1 MMFACD
7 LCGIKVSSPVL
18 LQAHYG
24 GKKHHRN
31 VEHKNK
37 LQTIADRSVF
47 LSKFHHNADVSAIE
61 ETLKKYGEVDRVII
75 DKQNTSYAIVEFKDA
90 DVAKSLIEYQKKLQ
104 VGNDI
109 VDINA
114 RRVEFNQKLE
124 IRELNSTEIVDCLN
138 ALEKKD
144 PEFQVD
150 GLISQFA
157 MTSEMASKREKFAN
171 DLQVFLQKFFST
183 EVRVHCFGSST
194 TGLGFVNSDLD
205 MTFIFDDCSSGFC
218 QTECSSYNEPQSKQS
233 DNLLSADVHS
243 LLSSPISRQ
252 AFLTLSKPDKA
263 RLLNRIVNVYRKET
277 TNIVNLVPVPDAKCP
292 VVRFTLRRPFV
303 LCELSIQNILGEVK
317 ANFVKCVVDADT
329 SGRLRKFLIVVKL
342 WANCAKLFAVDETQ
356 PRTNWNSYT
365 LSLLTISFLQSL
377 KIVRPPNMKADSRIV
392 RGCMIDYEIERFDL
406 STHNIVSLLK
416 GFANFLYNTVQD
428 EKVHCIRDGIVYST
442 KDDFMKRFTDEDD
455 SKILENFKFG
465 LANVQDPIELTHNVA
480 ANVSKTYISLLRQR
494 IMFTIAALK
503 NNSDDLTPIF
513 ELEAIKQQWCTAT
526 KDPKKKDQLI
536 SIDID
541 SNDSAYDI
549 VSNFTNVFK
558 EVLLLEEVQEPSSK
572 RIRLGLDHQ
581 SKEVQS
587 GEYRLQFVAKFP
599 VWLGRRQIRR
609 QISSKNPTMHSME
622 IERQVSLE
630 LKAKS
635 EHPIN
640 VRFVLLLFLEEY
652 QVHCLFEL
660 DSQTISQDIFHF
672 FVTFLPRYL
681 SHSAARVQSFESRIK
696 APCHPIHTEEKEN
709 DDGES
714 SPMEVD

>member
-7 LCGIKVSSPVL
+7 LCAIKVSSPVL

-24 GKKHHRN
+24 GKKHLRN

-61 ETLKKYGEVDRVII
+61 ETLRKFGEVDRVIV
-75 DKQNTSYAIVEFKDA
+75 DKQNTSHAIVEFKDA
-90 DVAKSLIEYQKKLQ
+90 DVAKSLIESQKKLQ

-109 VDINA
+109 VDIHA
-114 RRVEFNQKLE
+114 RRIEFNQKLE
-124 IRELNSTEIVDCLN
+124 IRELNSTEIVDYLN
-138 ALEKKD
+138 SLHKKD

-157 MTSEMASKREKFAN
+157 MTSEMALKREKFAN

-205 MTFIFDDCSSGFC
+205 MTFIFDDGSLGSCQTGCSSP
-218 QTECSSYNEPQSKQS
+218 NEPQSKKS
-233 DNLLSADVHS
+233 DSLLATDVQS
-243 LLSSPISRQ
+243 LLSSPVSKQ
-252 AFLTLSKPDKA
+252 AFLTLSKQDKA

-277 TNIVNLVPVPDAKCP
+277 NNIMNLVPILDAKCP
-292 VVRFTLRRPFV
+292 VVRFALRRPFV

-317 ANFVKCVVDADT
+317 ANFVKRVVDADI
-329 SGRLRKFLIVVKL
+329 SGTLRRFLIVVKL
-342 WANCAKLFAVDETQ
+342 WANCANLFAVDEAQ

-365 LSLLTISFLQSL
+365 LSLLAVSFLQSL

-392 RGCMIDYEIERFDL
+392 QGWMIDYEIERFDL
-406 STHNIVSLLK
+406 SAHSIMSLLK
-416 GFANFLYNTVQD
+416 GFTNFLYNNVQD

-442 KDDFMKRFTDEDD
+442 KTDFMKRFTDEDG
-455 SKILENFKFG
+455 SKVLENFKFG

-503 NNSDDLTPIF
+503 NNSDDLIPIF
-513 ELEAIKQQWCTAT
+513 ELEAFKQQWCTAT
-526 KDPKKKDQLI
+526 KDPKKRDQVI

-549 VSNFTNVFK
+549 VSNFTHVFK

-572 RIRLGLDHQ
+572 RIRLSLDHQ
-581 SKEVQS
+581 SMEVQS
-587 GEYRLQFVAKFP
+587 VEYRLQFVAKFP
-599 VWLGRRQIRR
+599 V
-609 QISSKNPTMHSME
+609 
-622 IERQVSLE
+622 SLE
-630 LKAKS
+630 LKDKS

-640 VRFVLLLFLEEY
+640 VGFVLLLFFEEY
-652 QVHCLFEL
+652 QVHCLFEF
-660 DSQTISQDIFHF
+660 DGQTISQDIFHF

-681 SHSAARVQSFESRIK
+681 SHSAARFQSFKSRIK
-696 APCHPIHTEEKEN
+696 APSHPIQTDEKEN
-709 DDGES
+709 DNGDS